1 MVKVVLN
8 ELRGCHA
15 ECEAAEDQKSVLELE
30 LAALMVCNEMDNG
43 QGLQAA
49 EKAIQSNDEQEIMNF
64 LNDVEA
70 KGSKVYSVDE
80 TTDAGLRVTGL
91 GGIISILRFAVEAS

>member
-1 MVKVVLN
+1 MGLEETRKAN
-8 ELRGCHA
+8 EYGAIDSLIF
-15 ECEAAEDQKSVLELE
+15 S
-30 LAALMVCNEMDNG
+30 
-43 QGLQAA
+43 
-49 EKAIQSNDEQEIMNF
+49 EKAIQSNDEQEIINF

-91 GGIISILRFAVEAS
+91 GGIISILRFAVEAN

>member
-1 MVKVVLN
+1 MGLEETKKANEYSAIDSLIFSEKV
-8 ELRGCHA
+8 
-15 ECEAAEDQKSVLELE
+15 
-30 LAALMVCNEMDNG
+30 
-43 QGLQAA
+43 
-49 EKAIQSNDEQEIMNF
+49 IQSNDEQAVINF

-70 KGSKVYSVDE
+70 KGSKVYSVDA